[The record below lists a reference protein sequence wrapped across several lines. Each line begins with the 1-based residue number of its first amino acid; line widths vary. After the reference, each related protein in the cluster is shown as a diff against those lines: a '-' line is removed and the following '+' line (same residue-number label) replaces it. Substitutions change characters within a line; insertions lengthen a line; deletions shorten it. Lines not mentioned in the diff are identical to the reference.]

1 MRRLP
6 RGPLIAILAGLA
18 VVAASF
24 ASHGPSRAS
33 AANVDTGVWGT
44 PFTPP
49 NAITAVH
56 MALLNNGK
64 VLMFGEEGVT
74 AIWNPVSNTTVRINL
89 PGPIFCGGHTILPDG
104 RIFSAGG
111 RTVGIHGPP
120 ITAIFD
126 PKTNTWTKGPD
137 MQAGRYYP
145 TATLTANS
153 KVFITGGSDEDAQP
167 NATSELYTPGVPP
180 STGSLQVVGNHY
192 DNWYPH
198 VYVLPD
204 TRLAVVSRSEASIIN
219 TSSWARTFLP
229 KPQTRAGQKS
239 GVLLPGGPNG
249 SSKVMIVGG
258 TGAGSLAT
266 PTAQVMDFSAANP
279 TWQSVASMP
288 QGRHD
293 MNLVILPD
301 GTLLGVGGNTKGK
314 DEQPQYS
321 TLLYDPAMNTWRTM
335 ASQTLRRAYHSTAI
349 LLPDG
354 RVLSGGDN
362 RPGGGQ
368 KKLDIYSPPYL
379 FKGARPTITSATA
392 SVANGGTLNVVT
404 PSAVNRA
411 VLMAPGATTHA
422 NDMHQRMV
430 ELQFTTTGNGISA
443 HVPSTGV
450 APPGYY
456 MLFILNS
463 TGVPSVASWVHVG

>member
-1 MRRLP
+1 M
-6 RGPLIAILAGLA
+6 
-18 VVAASF
+18 ASF
-24 ASHGPSRAS
+24 APHSPSRAD
-33 AANVDTGVWGT
+33 AANVDTGVWGA

-49 NAITAVH
+49 NAVTAVH

-64 VLMFGEEGVT
+64 VLMFGEEGT
-74 AIWNPVSNTTVRINL
+74 TLIWDPVKNTSVKITN
-89 PGPIFCGGHTILPDG
+89 PGPIFCGGHTILADG
-104 RIFSAGG
+104 RVYSAGG

-126 PKTNTWTKGPD
+126 PATNTWTKGLD
-137 MQAGRYYP
+137 MAAGRYYP
-145 TATLTANS
+145 TTTELANG
-153 KVFITGGSDEDAQP
+153 KVFITGGSDEDAKP
-167 NATSELYTPGVPP
+167 NATSELYTPA
-180 STGSLQVVGNHY
+180 TGAIDIVGNHY

-198 VYVLPD
+198 DYVLPD
-204 TRLAVVSRSEASIIN
+204 TRLAIVSRNEASVIN
-219 TSSWARTFLP
+219 TSTWVRTMLP

-249 SSKVMIVGG
+249 SYRVMIVGG
-258 TGAGSLAT
+258 TGAGAVAT
-266 PTAQVMDFSAANP
+266 PTAQVMDFSAASP
-279 TWQSVASMP
+279 TWQPLASMP

-301 GTLLGVGGNTKGK
+301 GTLLGVGGYTKGK
-314 DEQPQYS
+314 SDLPQYE

-335 ASQTLRRAYHSTAI
+335 ATQSLRRAYHSTAI

-368 KKLDIYSPPYL
+368 KKLEIYSPPYL
-379 FKGARPTITSATA
+379 FKGARPTITSAT
-392 SVANGGTLNVVT
+392 STVGNNGTITVQT
-404 PSAVNRA
+404 PSAVDRA

-430 ELQFTTTGNGISA
+430 ELQFTNTAGGISA
-443 HVPSTGV
+443 HVPTAGV

-456 MLFILNS
+456 MLFILNA
-463 TGVPSVASWVHVG
+463 TGVPSVASWVKVT

>member
-1 MRRLP
+1 
-6 RGPLIAILAGLA
+6 
-18 VVAASF
+18 
-24 ASHGPSRAS
+24 
-33 AANVDTGVWGT
+33 
-44 PFTPP
+44 
-49 NAITAVH
+49 
-56 MALLNNGK
+56 
-64 VLMFGEEGVT
+64 
-74 AIWNPVSNTTVRINL
+74 
-89 PGPIFCGGHTILPDG
+89 
-104 RIFSAGG
+104 
-111 RTVGIHGPP
+111 
-120 ITAIFD
+120 
-126 PKTNTWTKGPD
+126 

-153 KVFITGGSDEDAQP
+153 KVFITGGSDENAQP

-239 GVLLPGGPNG
+239 GVLLPGGPGG

-368 KKLDIYSPPYL
+368 KQLDIYSPPYL

-392 SVANGGTLNVVT
+392 SVANGGTLDVVT